1 MIGIVVSRADGAS
14 THIWAQ
20 LREIEDFERIGPD
33 AYRADG
39 IEVRVFEELHTTID
53 DAADAF
59 EAAVDMVVVVS
70 RHSGDTGPLL
80 SAHYTGNFGAAEYG
94 GADRSVA
101 PACPNAHHAVVDSL
115 RSYAPPEY
123 DVAMEC
129 THHGPTSVGA
139 PSMFV
144 ELGSSPAEWQ
154 DDAGA
159 RAVARAVRD
168 LRGVPPHGDRA
179 VVVFGGG
186 HYTPRATRILA
197 DTDWPVGHVA
207 ADWSLTE
214 LGRPNAHRGV
224 VDAMFTASGAAHAL
238 VEGDRPEL
246 TETIRDLGYTVVS
259 ETWVRETDGVPLS
272 RVAALEE
279 SLTTVDDGLR
289 FGEPA
294 ATHTGGYL
302 VVELPD
308 AVLDAAHAVDTA
320 ATVAA
325 GRSHALAVTT
335 VNAGRRLAG
344 SAAFPDADAYEAFVD
359 DVAAV
364 LNAEY
369 ASVSRADGELTATRE
384 VFDPE
389 AAAAL
394 GVPEGPAFGRLAG
407 GEAIEHDGRT
417 IAPAA
422 VTSTETVRADVALH
436 ERPRERVRRPSDDEG
451 KGN

>member
-1 MIGIVVSRADGAS
+1 
-14 THIWAQ
+14 
-20 LREIEDFERIGPD
+20 
-33 AYRADG
+33 
-39 IEVRVFEELHTTID
+39 
-53 DAADAF
+53 
-59 EAAVDMVVVVS
+59 
-70 RHSGDTGPLL
+70 
-80 SAHYTGNFGAAEYG
+80 
-94 GADRSVA
+94 
-101 PACPNAHHAVVDSL
+101 
-115 RSYAPPEY
+115 
-123 DVAMEC
+123 
-129 THHGPTSVGA
+129 
-139 PSMFV
+139 
-144 ELGSSPAEWQ
+144 
-154 DDAGA
+154 
-159 RAVARAVRD
+159 
-168 LRGVPPHGDRA
+168 
-179 VVVFGGG
+179 
-186 HYTPRATRILA
+186 
-197 DTDWPVGHVA
+197 
-207 ADWSLTE
+207 
-214 LGRPNAHRGV
+214 
-224 VDAMFTASGAAHAL
+224 TASGAAHAL

-364 LNAEY
+364 LDAEY

-394 GVPEGPAFGRLAG
+394 GVPEGPAFGRLAS

-422 VTSTETVRADVALH
+422 VTTTETVRADVALH